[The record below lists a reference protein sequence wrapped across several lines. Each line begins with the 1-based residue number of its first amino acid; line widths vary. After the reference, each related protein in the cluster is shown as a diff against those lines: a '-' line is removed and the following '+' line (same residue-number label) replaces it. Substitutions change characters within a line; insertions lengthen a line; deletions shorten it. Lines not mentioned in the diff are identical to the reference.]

1 MGLRLQCM
9 ALPMWA
15 EELTGLTCLEPGG
28 CTPDGRLNVTS
39 RRSLSGCSSEI
50 AVGFDC
56 FIELLSNWQA
66 C

>member
-28 CTPDGRLNVTS
+28 CT
-39 RRSLSGCSSEI
+39 C
-50 AVGFDC
+50 
-56 FIELLSNWQA
+56 A
-66 C
+66 CVQLMAD